1 MNCSAVQHNLSAYH
15 DNELS
20 PDLRAAVEVH
30 LHACLNC
37 SARLA
42 AFRELSRVAADLNDP
57 TAPSGMWEELQTKL
71 QRQALWGEPPRSR
84 TATTTSTR
92 RRLATAATVLLA
104 LSAALGIWRYQSS
117 EQRQM
122 GVVFGAFL
130 DQFPRDP
137 IAAQRAIVTQYDG
150 QAVTLDEATRKL
162 RYRPALPT
170 NPDALRL
177 EKMYVLRMP
186 CCTCVETI
194 YKNADGETLAVFEHH
209 DEDPGWFS
217 NRPTIRAHCGGI
229 PTSIV
234 QVDKHLAATWKHQD
248 RYLTVVGARDVEQVA
263 SLIAGFQR
271 PDTQ

>member
-1 MNCSAVQHNLSAYH
+1 MNCSAIQHNLSAYH

-20 PDLRAAVEVH
+20 PDLRAAVEEH
-30 LHACLNC
+30 LHACHNC
-37 SARLA
+37 TARLM

-57 TAPSGMWEELQTKL
+57 VAPSGMWEEFQTKL
-71 QRQALWGEPPRSR
+71 QRQARRGEPSRSR
-84 TATTTSTR
+84 TSTTRSVR
-92 RRLATAATVLLA
+92 RRLATAALVLLA
-104 LSAALGIWRYQSS
+104 ISAALGIWRYQSS

-122 GVVFGAFL
+122 RVVFGAFL

-137 IAAQRAIVTQYDG
+137 IAAQRAIVTRYDG

-162 RYRPALPT
+162 RYRPALAT
-170 NPDALRL
+170 SVNALRL

-194 YKNADGETLAVFEHH
+194 YKYADGETLAVFEHH

-217 NRPTIRAHCGGI
+217 NRPSIRARCCGK

-234 QVDKHLAATWKHQD
+234 QVDNRLAATWKNQN

-263 SLIAGFQR
+263 SLIAGFQQA
-271 PDTQ
+271 DTQ

>member
-20 PDLRAAVEVH
+20 PDLRAAVEEHVATCH
-30 LHACLNC
+30 DC

-42 AFRELSRVAADLNDP
+42 AFREISRVAGELIDP

-71 QRQALWGEPPRSR
+71 QRKAPMGKPVRLQ
-84 TATTTSTR
+84 TATTTSLR
-92 RRLATAATVLLA
+92 RRLATAALLLLA
-104 LSAALGIWRYQSS
+104 MSAALGIWRYRSS

-122 GVVFGAFL
+122 RVAFGAFL
-130 DQFPRDP
+130 DEFPRDP
-137 IAAQRAIVTQYDG
+137 IAAQRTIVTKYDG

-170 NPDALRL
+170 SGDALRL

-217 NRPTIRAHCGGI
+217 NRPAIRARCCGK

-234 QVDKHLAATWKHQD
+234 QVDNRLAATWKHQD
-248 RYLTVVGARDVEQVA
+248 RFLTVVGARDVEQVA

-271 PDTQ
+271 PDLQ

>member
-15 DNELS
+15 DDELS
-20 PDLRAAVEVH
+20 PDLRAAVEEH
-30 LHACLNC
+30 LHTCHDC
-37 SARLA
+37 TARLM

-71 QRQALWGEPPRSR
+71 QRQARRGEPSRSR
-84 TATTTSTR
+84 TSTTRSVR
-92 RRLATAATVLLA
+92 RRLATAALVLLA
-104 LSAALGIWRYQSS
+104 ISAALGIWRYQSS

-122 GVVFGAFL
+122 RVVFGAFL

-137 IAAQRAIVTQYDG
+137 IAAQRAIVTRYDG

-170 NPDALRL
+170 SVNALRL

-194 YKNADGETLAVFEHH
+194 YKYADGETLAVFEHH

-217 NRPTIRAHCGGI
+217 NRPSIRARCCGK

-234 QVDKHLAATWKHQD
+234 QVDNRLAATWKNQN

-263 SLIAGFQR
+263 SLIAGFQQA
-271 PDTQ
+271 DTQ

>member
-20 PDLRAAVEVH
+20 PELRAAVEEH
-30 LHACLNC
+30 LHICHDC

-42 AFRELSRVAADLNDP
+42 AFREISRVAADLNDP
-57 TAPSGMWEELQTKL
+57 TAPTGMWEELQSKL
-71 QRQALWGEPPRSR
+71 QRQARQGELSRPR
-84 TATTTSTR
+84 TSSSTLMR
-92 RRLATAATVLLA
+92 RRLATAALVLLA
-104 LSAALGIWRYQSS
+104 ISAALGIWRYQSS

-122 GVVFGAFL
+122 GVIFGHFL

-137 IAAQRAIVTQYDG
+137 IAAQRAIVTRYDG

-170 NPDALRL
+170 SGDALRL

-186 CCTCVETI
+186 CCICVETI
-194 YKNADGETLAVFEHH
+194 YKNANGEMLAVFEHH

-217 NRPTIRAHCGGI
+217 NRPTIRAHCSGK

-234 QVDKHLAATWKHQD
+234 QVDNHLAATWKHQD
-248 RYLTVVGARDVEQVA
+248 RYLTVVGARNVEQVA

-271 PDTQ
+271 PETQ

>member
-20 PDLRAAVEVH
+20 PKLRADVEEH
-30 LHACLNC
+30 LHTCHDC

-42 AFRELSRVAADLNDP
+42 AFREISRVAAELNDP
-57 TAPSGMWEELQTKL
+57 TAPSGMWDELQMKL
-71 QRQALWGEPPRSR
+71 QRDAPRRKPSR
-84 TATTTSTR
+84 LATAPTTLLP
-92 RRLATAATVLLA
+92 RRLATAAIMLLA
-104 LSAALGIWRYQSS
+104 ISAALGIWRYQSS

-122 GVVFGAFL
+122 GAVFGRFL
-130 DQFPRDP
+130 DQFPHDLA
-137 IAAQRAIVTQYDG
+137 AAQQVILMKYDG
-150 QAVTLDEATRKL
+150 RAVTIDEATRQL

-170 NPDALRL
+170 NADALRL
-177 EKMYVLRMP
+177 EQMYVLRMP

-194 YKNADGETLAVFEHH
+194 YKNVDGEAFAVFEHH
-209 DEDPGWFS
+209 DEEPAWFS
-217 NRPTIRAHCGGI
+217 SRPMIRAHCGGL

-271 PDTQ
+271 PDAQ